1 LFSKRHPSFRR
12 GRPTVLRGGL
22 QRHGDKQDESR
33 PGTGERSQTE
43 DDGSRARIRLRRLTI
58 AILLAGFGAAAAVY
72 FAAGPEPENPLGYD
86 PLENKRF
93 VHDLELYGG
102 KANVLAAEFR
112 DWFTGLWYGRNLAFT
127 IAAITILVVLF
138 IRFFVKKRAWQM
150 DAGPPHGSPLRP
162 RAGDDAISRPFDRNR
177 FGRGRSDGRLT

>member
-1 LFSKRHPSFRR
+1 M
-12 GRPTVLRGGL
+12 
-22 QRHGDKQDESR
+22 GDDV
-33 PGTGERSQTE
+33 
-43 DDGSRARIRLRRLTI
+43 SRARVRLKRITI
-58 AILLAGFGAAAAVY
+58 AILAAGFAAAAAVY

-127 IAAITILVVLF
+127 IAAITVLLVLAFRF
-138 IRFFVKKRAWQM
+138 IAKRTWRM
-150 DAGPPHGSPLRP
+150 DAGPPEGSPTRP
-162 RAGDDAISRPFDRNR
+162 DAGNDAVRQPSDPNR
-177 FGRGRSDGRLT
+177 FGRGRPGR

>member
-1 LFSKRHPSFRR
+1 M
-12 GRPTVLRGGL
+12 
-22 QRHGDKQDESR
+22 
-33 PGTGERSQTE
+33 
-43 DDGSRARIRLRRLTI
+43 RRLTI
-58 AILLAGFGAAAAVY
+58 AILVAGFGAAAAVY

-127 IAAITILVVLF
+127 IAAITVLLVLAA
-138 IRFFVKKRAWQM
+138 RFFAKQAWRAETGLEGPPIRPGKR
-150 DAGPPHGSPLRP
+150 DGAGP
-162 RAGDDAISRPFDRNR
+162 RPFDRNR
-177 FGRGRSDGRLT
+177 FGRGRTGR